1 MRRRFLA
8 SLALLAAACSGLPE
22 PHTRVAAVSPEG
34 TVPAGPVTV
43 EIAFTA
49 PVSPDG
55 IVDGRRVA
63 LCRAADAAGVAAA
76 ASGDGLAPG
85 APVLAA
91 RIELLPGGDR
101 ARLVPDRP
109 LWPMGAWA
117 VVVGVGLR
125 DAEGREVLD
134 PAGRKRALRRE
145 FQTGD
150 LDLANLPPLALTE
163 ALARAASPEAGGEYA
178 EVANRGTAPVD
189 LAGFRLAKRAASGVP
204 ARCTIEP
211 GSGGPLGPGG
221 RAIVAGGAWDGRYPL
236 PAGTPLYRCGA
247 TALLGGL
254 ADDRPVALA
263 LESPGGALLAGL
275 GWAEEAPLCA
285 SGPLALVDPAGPDAA
300 ANLGCPGTPSPGY

>member
-1 MRRRFLA
+1 MKRL

-22 PHTRVAAVSPEG
+22 PHTRIAAVSPEG
-34 TVPAGPVTV
+34 TVAAGPVTV
-43 EIAFTA
+43 ELTFTA
-49 PVSPDG
+49 PVSAEG

-63 LCRAADAAGVAAA
+63 LCRAADAAAVAAA
-76 ASGDGLAPG
+76 ASGVGLAPG

-101 ARLVPDRP
+101 VRLVPERS

-134 PAGRKRALRRE
+134 PAGRKRALRHE

-150 LDLANLPPLALTE
+150 LDLASLPPLALTE
-163 ALARAASPEAGGEYA
+163 ALARAASPEAGGEYT
-178 EVANRGTAPVD
+178 EVANLGTVPVD
-189 LAGFRLAKRAASGVP
+189 LAGFRLAKRSASGTAV
-204 ARCTIEP
+204 RCTVEP
-211 GSGGPLGPGG
+211 GSGGPLPAGG
-221 RAIVAGGAWDGRYPL
+221 RALVAGGDWDGRYPL
-236 PAGTPLYRCGA
+236 PAGTPVYRCGA

-263 LESPGGALLAGL
+263 LESPGGSLLAGL
-275 GWAEEAPLCA
+275 GWSAPAPLCA

-300 ANLGCPGTPSPGY
+300 ANLGCPGSPSPGY